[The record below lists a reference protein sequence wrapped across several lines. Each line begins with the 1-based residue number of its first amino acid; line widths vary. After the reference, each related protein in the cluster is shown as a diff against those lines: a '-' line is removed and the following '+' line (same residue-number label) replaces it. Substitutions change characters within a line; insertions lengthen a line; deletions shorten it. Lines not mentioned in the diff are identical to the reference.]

1 MKTSLNI
8 KTGQQL
14 ALTPQLQQ
22 AIRLLQ
28 ISTTEL
34 HEELEE
40 AASTNP
46 LLEVEELQDN
56 SSSKDEIQESVSNHN
71 DVEKSESSDLTNT
84 EPDILK
90 SDVSSQSN
98 KEETNVI
105 QNEIEDTSDYY
116 SSSTTE
122 EVNHAEEWS
131 QIKVRKNNITDG
143 GEDSRTN
150 LNEDPITLTLHLR
163 SQLGT
168 MTLSKKER
176 TWVEILIQALDPDG
190 YLRESLQELE
200 LPFSQEFENEFG
212 ERLSVEEMHIGL
224 KLLQSLD
231 PKGVGASDLSEC
243 LLLQLDTKEKKLP
256 EVKAAQIILSDHLQL
271 LAQHNISGL
280 IKATGLTRDLIHAA
294 DLKIKQLNPKPGSAF
309 KTEVPITVIPDVVV
323 YKGSDGIWQARLNNA
338 ALPKVRIHENYA
350 KEIQNNGS
358 LKGPLNQ
365 QLQEARWMLKNV
377 QQRFDTI
384 LRVTKTIVE
393 VQQDFFELGPRAMRP
408 LVLRDVATRCNLHES
423 TVSRVTNQKYVATP
437 IGCFELKYFF
447 GSHVL
452 TEDGGSASGTAIKA
466 QITEWVE
473 QENSEKPFSDQILA
487 NKFGEIG
494 IVIAR
499 RTVAKYRESLKIPS
513 ASIRKKR

>member
-1 MKTSLNI
+1 MKTSLNL

-56 SSSKDEIQESVSNHN
+56 SSANNQTTSDKPEKTESNEADRKDNEEFPV
-71 DVEKSESSDLTNT
+71 
-84 EPDILK
+84 
-90 SDVSSQSN
+90 QSN
-98 KEETNVI
+98 ENNDFKETH
-105 QNEIEDTSDYY
+105 Q
-116 SSSTTE
+116 
-122 EVNHAEEWS
+122 AEEWS
-131 QIKVRKNNITDG
+131 QVPIRKNNNIDEG
-143 GEDSRTN
+143 NEFRN
-150 LNEDPITLTLHLR
+150 NINEDPVTLSRHLQ

-176 TWVEILIQALDPDG
+176 TWVEILIQALDADG
-190 YLRESLQELE
+190 YLRESLEELE
-200 LPFSQEFENEFG
+200 LPFSKEFEEEFG
-212 ERLSVEEMHIGL
+212 ERLSEEELQIGV

-231 PKGVGASDLSEC
+231 PKGVGARDLSEC
-243 LLLQLDTKEKKLP
+243 LILQLNSDEEKSTVT
-256 EVKAAQIILSDHLQL
+256 EAAKVILSNHLEL

-280 IKATGLTRDLIHAA
+280 IKASGLTRELIHAA
-294 DLKIKQLNPKPGSAF
+294 DVKIKQLNPKPASAF
-309 KTEVPITVIPDVVV
+309 KRDVPITVIPDVVV
-323 YKGSDGIWQARLNNA
+323 FKDSNGIWRARLNNA

-350 KEIQNNGS
+350 KAIQDSGS

-365 QLQEARWMLKNV
+365 QLLEARWMLKNV
-377 QQRFDTI
+377 QQRFETI
-384 LRVTKTIVE
+384 LRVTQTIVE
-393 VQQDFFELGPRAMRP
+393 VQQDFFEFGPRAMRP
-408 LVLRDVATRCNLHES
+408 LVLRDVAARCNLHES

-447 GSHVL
+447 GSYVL
-452 TEDGGSASGTAIKA
+452 TEDGGSASGTSIKA
-466 QITEWVE
+466 QIHEWIK
-473 QENSEKPFSDQILA
+473 QENSEKPFSDQIMA
-487 NKFGEIG
+487 NKFSEMG

-499 RTVAKYRESLKIPS
+499 RTVAKYREALKIPS

>member
-1 MKTSLNI
+1 MKTSLNL

-40 AASTNP
+40 AASNNP
-46 LLEVEELQDN
+46 LLEVEELQENPSSNGPTPNEN
-56 SSSKDEIQESVSNHN
+56 SDKSKAD
-71 DVEKSESSDLTNT
+71 KSE
-84 EPDILK
+84 
-90 SDVSSQSN
+90 N
-98 KEETNVI
+98 KNDEGPSVNAD
-105 QNEIEDTSDYY
+105 QDFDYKEI
-116 SSSTTE
+116 
-122 EVNHAEEWS
+122 NHAEEWA
-131 QIKVRKNNITDG
+131 QVKVRKNNISDDG
-143 GEDSRTN
+143 GDQRNN
-150 LNEDPITLTLHLR
+150 LNEDPITLSRHLQ

-168 MTLSKKER
+168 MNLSKKER
-176 TWVEILIQALDPDG
+176 TWVEILIQALDSDG
-190 YLRESLQELE
+190 YLRESVEELE
-200 LPFSQEFENEFG
+200 LPFSKEFEEEFG
-212 ERLSVEEMHIGL
+212 ERLSEEELHIGV

-231 PKGVGASDLSEC
+231 PKGIGARDLSEC
-243 LLLQLDTKEKKLP
+243 LILQLTNDNNKSPEIEAAKL
-256 EVKAAQIILSDHLQL
+256 ILSNHLEL

-280 IKATGLTRDLIHAA
+280 VKASGLTRELIHAA
-294 DLKIKQLNPKPGSAF
+294 DIKIKQLNPKPASVF
-309 KTEVPITVIPDVVV
+309 KKDVPITVIPDVVV
-323 YKGSDGIWQARLNNA
+323 YKNSDGIWSARLNSA

-350 KEIQNNGS
+350 KAIQDSGG

-365 QLQEARWMLKNV
+365 QLIEARWMLKNV

-384 LRVTKTIVE
+384 LRVTQTIVE
-393 VQQDFFELGPRAMRP
+393 VQQDFFELGPRAMKP
-408 LVLRDVATRCNLHES
+408 LVLRDVAARCNLHES

-452 TEDGGSASGTAIKA
+452 TEDGGSASGTSIKA
-466 QITEWVE
+466 QISEWIKK
-473 QENSEKPFSDQILA
+473 ENSEKPFSDQIMA
-487 NKFGEIG
+487 NKFSEIG

-499 RTVAKYRESLKIPS
+499 RTVAKYREALKIPS